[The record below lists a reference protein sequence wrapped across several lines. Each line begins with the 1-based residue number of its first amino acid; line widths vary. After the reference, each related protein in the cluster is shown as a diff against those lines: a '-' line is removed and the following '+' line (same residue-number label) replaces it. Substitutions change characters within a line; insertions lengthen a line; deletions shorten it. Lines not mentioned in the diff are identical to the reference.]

1 MYWTKS
7 FIHVSWSPWSRFRV
21 LCNLFNDFG
30 FQVLDCVVNGE
41 FQWCWSDDYVL
52 IPNHRILWT
61 VQFKMEK
68 FNISESSQSNE
79 TFSESIIPP
88 ILQGSFGIFG
98 NLFALFLLFYH
109 SNIHRWGPFY
119 KFICALAITD
129 FLGLLFHYPVAITR
143 YASNFKFEFPLEF
156 CYFDTFLFSFS
167 FLSSAMI
174 VCAMSCDRF
183 FAVKYPL
190 IYRSASHK
198 TKRLLTAIWIFS
210 AVVASFPLLGF
221 GSVEMYYPRTWCFIN
236 FASRRRLDRINTYFY
251 SSLCLLVLFITVV
264 TNVAVI
270 YAICNLDKSDLIL
283 SSEIDRKKR
292 KIDETYI
299 VTLMMSIVILF
310 SVCWVPLVVGILYN
324 LTF

>member
-1 MYWTKS
+1 
-7 FIHVSWSPWSRFRV
+7 
-21 LCNLFNDFG
+21 
-30 FQVLDCVVNGE
+30 
-41 FQWCWSDDYVL
+41 
-52 IPNHRILWT
+52 
-61 VQFKMEK
+61 MEK

-109 SNIHRWGPFY
+109 SKIHRWGPFY
-119 KFICALAITD
+119 RFICALAITD

-143 YASNFKFEFPLEF
+143 YASNFKFEFPMEF

-221 GSVEMYYPRTWCFIN
+221 GSVELYYPRTWCFIN
-236 FASRRRLDRINTYFY
+236 FASQRRLDRINTYFY
-251 SSLCLLVLFITVV
+251 SCLCLLVLLVTVV

-270 YAICNLDKSDLIL
+270 HSICNLDKSDLIL

-292 KIDETYI
+292 KIEETYI
-299 VTLMMSIVILF
+299 VTLMMTIVILF
-310 SVCWVPLVVGILYN
+310 SVCWIPLVVGIPYSLKFKQI
-324 LTF
+324 L